1 MHIICEPFTYAKDGC
16 TDAQNDDA
24 HYPLKQ
30 IEATGEEV
38 FRCAVAD
45 GATESLF
52 AGKWADRL
60 ARAFARGRLSQEKA
74 PRSLASLERLW
85 AHFLNTRQLNWYAQG
100 KVETGSYATLIG
112 LELLSSTQSQSGR
125 PEWSATAVG
134 DSCLFIIRNGSLS
147 KCLPLNSS
155 DQFNNRPH
163 LIYSNPSLNSHFDE
177 WVIREK
183 GDLYL
188 NDTFYLLTDAL
199 AYWFL
204 RDSERGRRP
213 WDLLER
219 EFQYGTSP
227 TFEQW
232 VQILR
237 DDDPRL
243 NDDATMLRIKILSTE

>member
-1 MHIICEPFTYAKDGC
+1 MHIIYEPFTYAKDGC

-24 HYPLKQ
+24 HSPLKQ
-30 IEATGEEV
+30 TEATGKEV

-52 AGKWADRL
+52 AGKWAYRL

-74 PRSLASLERLW
+74 SRSLASLERLW
-85 AHFLNTRQLNWYAQG
+85 GRFLNTRQLNWYAQG
-100 KVETGSYATLIG
+100 KVAAGSYATLIG
-112 LELLSSTQSQSGR
+112 LELLSSAQSQSGR
-125 PEWSATAVG
+125 PEWSATAIG
-134 DSCLFIIRNGSLS
+134 DSCLFIIRGGSLF
-147 KCLPLNSS
+147 KWLPLNSS

-163 LIYSNPSLNSHFDE
+163 LIYSNPAPNSHLDE

-183 GDLYL
+183 GDLYP

-204 RDSERGRRP
+204 RSSEMGGRP
-213 WDLLER
+213 WDLLEK
-219 EFQYGTSP
+219 FKYGTFP

-232 VQILR
+232 VQNLR
-237 DDDPRL
+237 DNDPRF
-243 NDDATMLRIKILSTE
+243 NDDATTLRIKILSTE